1 MGIVT
6 RPVHLPS
13 VRIPDRTLPVCPP
26 PRRSRHLRLVL
37 ILLTL
42 GAIGLAL
49 AGVDLVPWLS
59 SEPLLPAVRVRELS
73 ITARFPTLAPES
85 IPAFFSVAPDG
96 AIVIADRTH
105 ASIVRI
111 GSDGQLLGR
120 WGPRLAP
127 DVVLQDVAGIAALGS
142 DVFVLDPVAKRIIR
156 LDATGRPTTSVSF
169 QAIDTYGPGALA
181 VDGAGR
187 QYVADTGGNRILVF
201 DPDGGLLQTLGS
213 TGSAP
218 GHVKQPMALAW
229 GPDGALYVA
238 DWENARIAHW
248 DGTGRPAGGWS
259 TQFRPWGVAV
269 DARGR
274 VYVPE
279 ADTRRVLVYAPDG
292 TQVADLGGSDSPKI
306 DLQFPSQVA
315 LGPDG
320 STLWILGHDGLARA
334 TLQEF
339 AAPARGAT
347 GVLWPAMGG
356 GILVTV
362 AALGWR
368 AWRRSS
374 LAVDRVARTAQ
385 GQQAFGRW
393 EPLSG
398 ARSVARLLSTRR
410 VGVLR
415 VGLGLWLLALVLAFA
430 GQAAAAPGQPFDR
443 ARPLHL
449 AAALVALL
457 AVLLIE
463 RHAPPAGAHA
473 VGIPLPEPRLRPKG
487 LLVASM
493 GTLLVL
499 GAIPVLVA
507 RVYVPATGLWLA
519 GLVLLQV
526 GTLWAEHSLARP
538 HLPRLGRESVLLLG
552 ILMLTLALRLPG
564 LSDLPPDVHGDEAAI
579 GIGAR
584 GFLSGATQDLFGVG
598 WFDTP
603 NLSFAIPAVF
613 MWLFGNDLFGLR
625 LASVA
630 QGTGAVLL
638 TYLLGRRLFGA
649 RAGLLAAFLLAI
661 ADMHVHYSRTGFHY
675 MQAGFATVLV
685 LYLVVRAL
693 DTRRLADFV
702 GLGLACG
709 LCLGLYPAA
718 RLAPVLVAAYVA
730 VCLLRNRA
738 LLRGAASGLGAAVL
752 AGVLFVAPMV
762 PGFLSHPEGF
772 NSRAAEV
779 WLLTPENLRHEMSAY
794 GVASVGEVLGIQGQ
808 RTLEAFTYSGGSGL
822 QYAHRGPLLD
832 PWTGGLFVLGVGAF
846 AFRVRRR
853 SYGLL
858 AAWLWSTLILGAV
871 LTLDAPFSPHLV
883 GMLPVLALLPAL
895 SVDAGWRAAAGLFG
909 RSGKAVVVVC
919 TAGVLTAALVANVR
933 DYREVQVVQEQPAG
947 FFTVLSRYAREVNGQ
962 YRVYLVSRPDTSL
975 GYETVRFLVPDLDG
989 VDLRDAP
996 LTSPFLPV
1004 GSGIGTKGAAFIVE
1018 AALPD
1023 FAARLEQLRQAY
1035 PGGRAELHR
1044 STRGDLLFAS
1054 YLVDASRG

>member
-6 RPVHLPS
+6 RPVHLS
-13 VRIPDRTLPVCPP
+13 AVRTPDATLSACPP
-26 PRRSRHLRLVL
+26 PPHSRHLRLVL

-42 GAIGLAL
+42 AAIGLAL
-49 AGVDLVPWLS
+49 VGVPRLG
-59 SEPLLPAVRVRELS
+59 SEPPLPAVRVRELS
-73 ITARFPTLAPES
+73 ITARFPALAPES

-105 ASIVRI
+105 ASILRV

-127 DVVLQDVAGIAALGS
+127 DVVLQDVAGIASRDS
-142 DVFVLDPVAKRIIR
+142 DVFVLDPVAKRIVR
-156 LDATGRPTTSVSF
+156 LDATGRRTASVSF
-169 QAIDTYGPGALA
+169 QALDTYGPGALA
-181 VDGAGR
+181 VDSAGR

-201 DPDGGLLQTLGS
+201 DPDGGLIQTR
-213 TGSAP
+213 GSAGSEP
-218 GHVKQPMALAW
+218 GYLKQPMALAF
-229 GPDGALYVA
+229 GPDGSLYVA

-248 DGTGRPAGGWS
+248 DATRQPTGGWN

-274 VYVPE
+274 VYVP
-279 ADTRRVLVYAPDG
+279 DPNTRRVLVYTPDG
-292 TQVADLGGSDSPKI
+292 TPIAEIGGSNSPQI
-306 DLQFPSQVA
+306 DLHFPSQVA

-334 TLQEF
+334 TLEDF
-339 AAPARGAT
+339 AAPPRGVT
-347 GVLWPAMGG
+347 GGPWPIIGG

-385 GQQAFGRW
+385 GQPFERRK
-393 EPLSG
+393 PLVWT
-398 ARSVARLLSTRR
+398 RSAAWLLPRR
-410 VGVLR
+410 QIAVLR

-430 GQAAAAPGQPFDR
+430 GQAVVALGQPLDR

-463 RHAPPAGAHA
+463 RQAPPAGAHD
-473 VGIPLPEPRLRPKG
+473 VGIPLPGPRLRPEG
-487 LLVASM
+487 LLVASI

-507 RVYVPATGLWLA
+507 RAYGPATGLWLA

-526 GTLWAEHSLARP
+526 GALWAQHSLARL
-538 HLPRLGRESVLLLG
+538 HLPRLDRNAVLLLG
-552 ILMLTLALRLPG
+552 ILMLTLALRLPA
-564 LSDLPPDVHGDEAAI
+564 LPDLPPDVHGDEAAI

-613 MWLFGNDLFGLR
+613 MRLFGNDLFGLR
-625 LASVA
+625 LASVV
-630 QGTGAVLL
+630 QGTVAVLL

-649 RAGLLAAFLLAI
+649 RVGLLAAFLLAI
-661 ADMHVHYSRTGFHY
+661 AEMHVHYSRTGFHY

-718 RLAPVLVAAYVA
+718 RLAPVLAAAYIA
-730 VCLLRNRA
+730 VSLLHNRA
-738 LLRGAASGLGAAVL
+738 LLRGAAPGLGAAVL

-779 WLLTPENLRHEMSAY
+779 WVLTPENVRHEMSAY
-794 GVASVGEVLGIQGQ
+794 GVGSVWAVLRIQGQ
-808 RTLEAFTYSGGSGL
+808 RTLEAFTYTGGSGL
-822 QYAHRGPLLD
+822 QYGHPGPLLD
-832 PWTGGLFVLGVGAF
+832 PWTGALFVLGVGAF

-895 SVDAGWRAAAGLFG
+895 SVDAGWRATAGLFG
-909 RSGKAVVVVC
+909 RSGKAVFAVC
-919 TAGVLTAALVANVR
+919 AAGVLTAALVANVR
-933 DYREVQVVQEQPAG
+933 DYLEMQVIREQPAG
-947 FFTVLSRYAREVNGQ
+947 FFTVLARYAREVNGQ
-962 YRVYLVSRPDTSL
+962 YRVYLVSNPDTSL
-975 GYETVRFLVPDLDG
+975 GYETVRFLAPDLDG
-989 VDLRDAP
+989 ADLRDAP
-996 LTSPFLPV
+996 LTSPVLPG
-1004 GSGIGTKGAAFIVE
+1004 GSSIGTKGAAFIVE

-1023 FAARLEQLRQAY
+1023 FAPRLEQLQQVY

-1054 YLVDASRG
+1054 YLV